1 MKRLASFLIFLIA
14 DFLKGKELTVV
25 GYRDWIDRDTNKKLG
40 TKVEIVITKD
50 MTEYN
55 VGNGDP
61 VTNLYEKFI
70 VKVPKEVSIPLGSH
84 VVLKGAKGRV
94 WGDYN
99 SNLSVTADDIIVVG
113 GDNDE
118 K

>member
-1 MKRLASFLIFLIA
+1 MKRLASFLVFLMV

-25 GYRDWIDRDTNKKLG
+25 GYRDWIDKDSNKRLG
-40 TKVEIVITKD
+40 TKVEVVITKD

-55 VGNGDP
+55 VGNGEP
-61 VTNLYEKFI
+61 VTNLFEKFI
-70 VKVPKEVSIPLGSH
+70 VKVPKEINIPLGSH
-84 VVLKGAKGRV
+84 VVLKGAEGRV

-99 SNLSVTADDIIVVG
+99 NNLSVTAEDIIVVG
-113 GDNDE
+113 GDSNE